1 MDLQNTMNAQELARL
16 EAQVNAFNKSIGGER
31 QVQQDLGRDQFLKL
45 LMAQLQNQDPTSP
58 MEDKQFIA
66 QMAEF
71 SALEQMTNLSSEF
84 TRVAGLIS
92 SGQAVSLLGREVA
105 VTDGENVIEGVV
117 EAVQSGD
124 NPQVRVH
131 GTFYDYSAVQTIK
144 GATE

>member
-1 MDLQNTMNAQELARL
+1 MDLQNTMNAQEMARL
-16 EAQVNAFNKSIGGER
+16 EAQVDAFNKSIGSER

-71 SALEQMTNLSSEF
+71 SALEQMTNLSTEF
-84 TRVAGLIS
+84 TRVAGLVS

-105 VTDGENVIEGVV
+105 VADGESVIEGVV

-124 NPQVRVH
+124 NPQVQVN
-131 GTFYDYSAVQTIK
+131 GTFYDYGAVQTIK